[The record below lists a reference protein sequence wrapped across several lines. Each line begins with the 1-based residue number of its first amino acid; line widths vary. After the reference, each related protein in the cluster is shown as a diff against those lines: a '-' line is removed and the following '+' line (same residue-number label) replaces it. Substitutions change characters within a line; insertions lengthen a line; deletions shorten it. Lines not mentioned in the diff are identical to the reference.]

1 MKHLAASVFAFA
13 VAVPALAGAPDS
25 APPRTLT
32 VSGTG
37 IAKAAPDE
45 ASFSTGVV
53 SQGATAG
60 AALAANTKAM
70 SAVIATLKRQGVPE
84 KAIQTSSLSLNP
96 QYQVCKP
103 NVACPQKIVGYEV
116 TNTVTVTIGLEKAG
130 AALDALVASGAN
142 RVDGVGFAIHDEK
155 PLLAEARAEAV
166 KEAIAK
172 AEAYAKSAGVS
183 LGPILAI
190 QEGGEH
196 APQPMNMAFGYRL
209 KAAAVPLEGGEEKLA
224 ATVSITWEIK

>member
-1 MKHLAASVFAFA
+1 MKQLAVSVLALILAA
-13 VAVPALAGAPDS
+13 PALAAAPQD
-25 APPRTLT
+25 PPRTLT
-32 VSGTG
+32 VTGTG

-53 SQGATAG
+53 SQAPTAG

-70 SAVIATLKRQGVPE
+70 NAVIATLKRQGVPE
-84 KAIQTSSLSLNP
+84 KAIQTSNLSLNP

-103 NVACPQKIVGYEV
+103 NMACPQKIVGYEV
-116 TNTVTVTIGLEKAG
+116 ANTVTVTIGLDKAG

-142 RVDGVGFAIHDEK
+142 RVDGIGFAIHDEK

-183 LGPILAI
+183 LGPILSI
-190 QEGGEH
+190 QDLGGGDPYVKNKMGSLRAMAGAMPIEGGE
-196 APQPMNMAFGYRL
+196 QSIST
-209 KAAAVPLEGGEEKLA
+209 
-224 ATVSITWEIK
+224 TVSITWEIK